1 VQVIARVLETLSKV
15 SESVEIVIIPVAVS
29 KFVMKAAE
37 YAAESSVREN
47 TRGHAVFVCVKADV

>member
-29 KFVMKAAE
+29 KFVMKAE
-37 YAAESSVREN
+37 ENAAESSAREN
-47 TRGHAVFVCVKADV
+47 TRGHAVLVCVKADV